1 MFTRETFETA
11 MHRFRTHP
19 VQSALTLA
27 GLVVGTSA
35 IIIIVAL
42 GLTGRTFVMSQIEGV
57 GSHLVWASYEG
68 TVTSGVSRTTEDQIT
83 DADVRAI
90 EARSD
95 LFAGVTPLV
104 ELHGTVS
111 VLSRAADL
119 SVLGTTPNYATVR
132 KNLRILRGRFLD
144 DDDISE
150 RAKVC
155 VVSHALY
162 HDLFGND
169 TLLPLPPPSL
179 SERSVAKAALA
190 RRRLRRTGAGEG
202 RGLPSEAAPSPQR
215 LWRVGDLA
223 KEGEGHR
230 DKMLRTLGMTFQ
242 VIGEF
247 DKPVDTMGQGE
258 ITPYSIFVPVTVAWF
273 FTPSRRVDTVFA
285 EVREFSEIP
294 RAAATVEDLL
304 RERHHQGSVFKVKTM
319 TTVIR
324 VARTISF
331 GLIAG
336 FIAAAAV
343 SVVVGGVGIMNILLA
358 SVEQRT
364 REIGVRMSVG
374 ARRRDILRQFLL
386 EALMLGAMGSLLGVV
401 VGLGLPLLV
410 KPFVHGFQ
418 VRVSPLSAVLAFL
431 FSCGVTI
438 VFGVVPAVRAA
449 NLNPTEAL
457 RYE

>member
-19 VQSALTLA
+19 VQTALTLA

-68 TVTSGVSRTTEDQIT
+68 TVTAGVSRTTEDQIT
-83 DADVRAI
+83 DADVRSI
-90 EARSD
+90 EARTD
-95 LFAGVTPLV
+95 LFSGVTPLV
-104 ELHGTVS
+104 ELHSTVS
-111 VLSRAADL
+111 VLSRALDV

-144 DDDISE
+144 DDDIGE

-155 VVSHALY
+155 VVSHTLY
-162 HDLFGND
+162 NDLFGHD
-169 TLLPLPPPSL
+169 D
-179 SERSVAKAALA
+179 
-190 RRRLRRTGAGEG
+190 
-202 RGLPSEAAPSPQR
+202 SP
-215 LWRVGDLA
+215 
-223 KEGEGHR
+223 
-230 DKMLRTLGMTFQ
+230 DKTLRTLGMTFH
-242 VIGEF
+242 VVGEF

-258 ITPYSIFVPVTVAWF
+258 VTPYSIFIPVTVAWF
-273 FTPSRRVDTVFA
+273 FTPARRVDTVFA

-294 RAAATVEDLL
+294 RAAASVEELL
-304 RERHHQGSVFKVKTM
+304 RERHHQGAVFKVKTM
-319 TTVIR
+319 TTVIQ

-331 GLIAG
+331 GLIAA

-386 EALMLGAMGSLLGVV
+386 EALMLGALGSLIGVF
-401 VGLGLPLLV
+401 VGLGLPLLLR
-410 KPFVHGFQ
+410 PFVHS
-418 VRVSPLSAVLAFL
+418 VAIRVSGLSALLAFL
-431 FSCGVTI
+431 FSCGTAV
-438 VFGVVPAVRAA
+438 VFGVVPAYRAA

>member
-19 VQSALTLA
+19 VQTALTLA

-57 GSHLVWASYEG
+57 GSHLIWASYEG

-83 DADVRAI
+83 DSDVRAI
-90 EARSD
+90 EVRTD
-95 LFAGVTPLV
+95 LFSGVTPLV

-111 VLSRAADL
+111 VLSRAL
-119 SVLGTTPNYATVR
+119 GVSILGTTPNYAGVR

-144 DDDISE
+144 DDDIGE

-155 VVSHALY
+155 VVSHTLY
-162 HDLFGND
+162 NDLFGSD
-169 TLLPLPPPSL
+169 VTP
-179 SERSVAKAALA
+179 
-190 RRRLRRTGAGEG
+190 
-202 RGLPSEAAPSPQR
+202 
-215 LWRVGDLA
+215 
-223 KEGEGHR
+223 
-230 DKMLRTLGMTFQ
+230 DKTLRTLGMTFQ
-242 VIGEF
+242 VVGEF

-258 ITPYSIFVPVTVAWF
+258 VTPYSIFIPVTVAWF
-273 FTPSRRVDTVFA
+273 FTPARRADTVFA
-285 EVREFSEIP
+285 EVRDFSEIP
-294 RAAATVEDLL
+294 QAAAAVEELL
-304 RERHHQGSVFKVKTM
+304 RERHHQGAVFKVKTM
-319 TTVIR
+319 TTVIQ

-331 GLIAG
+331 GLIAA

-386 EALMLGAMGSLLGVV
+386 EALLLGAVGSLLGVL
-401 VGLGLPLLV
+401 VGLGVPLLLR
-410 KPFVHGFQ
+410 PFVHS
-418 VRVSPLSAVLAFL
+418 VLIRVSGLSALLAFL
-431 FSCGVTI
+431 FSCGIAV
-438 VFGVVPAVRAA
+438 VFGVVPAYRAA

>member
-19 VQSALTLA
+19 VQTALTLA

-57 GSHLVWASYEG
+57 GSHLIWASYEG

-83 DADVRAI
+83 DGDVRAV

-95 LFAGVTPLV
+95 LFSGVTPLV

-111 VLSRAADL
+111 VLSRALDL
-119 SVLGTTPNYATVR
+119 SVLGTTPNYAAVR

-155 VVSHALY
+155 VVSHTLY

-169 TLLPLPPPSL
+169 D
-179 SERSVAKAALA
+179 
-190 RRRLRRTGAGEG
+190 
-202 RGLPSEAAPSPQR
+202 SP
-215 LWRVGDLA
+215 
-223 KEGEGHR
+223 
-230 DKMLRTLGMTFQ
+230 DKTIRTLGMTFQ
-242 VIGEF
+242 IIGEF

-258 ITPYSIFVPVTVAWF
+258 VTPYSIFIPVTVAWF
-273 FTPSRRVDTVFA
+273 FTPSRRVDTLFA

-294 RAAATVEDLL
+294 RAAATVEELL
-304 RERHHQGSVFKVKTM
+304 KDRHHQGSVFKVKTM

-331 GLIAG
+331 GLIAA

-386 EALMLGAMGSLLGVV
+386 EALMLGAIGALIGVV
-401 VGLGLPLLV
+401 LGLGLPLILR
-410 KPFVHGFQ
+410 PFVKS
-418 VRVSPLSAVLAFL
+418 VLIRVSGLSALFAFL
-431 FSCGVTI
+431 FSCGVTL

>member
-1 MFTRETFETA
+1 MFTPETFETA

-19 VQSALTLA
+19 VQMALTLA
-27 GLVVGTSA
+27 GLVVGTAA

-95 LFAGVTPLV
+95 LFSGVTPLV

-155 VVSHALY
+155 VVSHMLY

-169 TLLPLPPPSL
+169 TLLPLPAGEGGGEGHLLPLPAGEGGGEGQL
-179 SERSVAKAALA
+179 LP
-190 RRRLRRTGAGEG
+190 LPAGEG
-202 RGLPSEAAPSPQR
+202 RG
-215 LWRVGDLA
+215 
-223 KEGEGHR
+223 EGHPT

-242 VIGEF
+242 VVGEF

-304 RERHHQGSVFKVKTM
+304 RDRHHQGSVFKVKTM

-418 VRVSPLSAVLAFL
+418 VRVSPLSALLAFL

>member
-11 MHRFRTHP
+11 VHRFRTHP
-19 VQSALTLA
+19 VQTALTLA

-68 TVTSGVSRTTEDQIT
+68 TVTAGVSRTTEDQIT

-119 SVLGTTPNYATVR
+119 SVLGTTPNYSTVR

-144 DDDISE
+144 ENDISE

-155 VVSHALY
+155 VVSHTLY
-162 HDLFGND
+162 HDLFGD
-169 TLLPLPPPSL
+169 DALLPLP
-179 SERSVAKAALA
+179 
-190 RRRLRRTGAGEG
+190 AGEG
-202 RGLPSEAAPSPQR
+202 RGEGHLLPLPAGE
-215 LWRVGDLA
+215 GG
-223 KEGEGHR
+223 GEGHQ

-242 VIGEF
+242 VVGEF
-247 DKPVDTMGQGE
+247 EKPVDTMGQGE

-304 RERHHQGSVFKVKTM
+304 RDRHHQGSVFKVKTM

-401 VGLGLPLLV
+401 VGLGLPLLA

-418 VRVSPLSAVLAFL
+418 VRVSGLSALLAFL
-431 FSCGVTI
+431 FSCGVTV

>member
-68 TVTSGVSRTTEDQIT
+68 TVTAGVSRTTEDQIT

-155 VVSHALY
+155 VVSHMLY

-169 TLLPLPPPSL
+169 D
-179 SERSVAKAALA
+179 
-190 RRRLRRTGAGEG
+190 
-202 RGLPSEAAPSPQR
+202 AP
-215 LWRVGDLA
+215 
-223 KEGEGHR
+223 

-304 RERHHQGSVFKVKTM
+304 RDRHHQGSVFKVKTM

>member
-19 VQSALTLA
+19 VQTALTLA

-57 GSHLVWASYEG
+57 GSHLIWASYEG

-83 DADVRAI
+83 DSDVRAI
-90 EARSD
+90 EARAD
-95 LFAGVTPLV
+95 LFNGVTPLV
-104 ELHGTVS
+104 ELHGMVS
-111 VLSRAADL
+111 VLSRALPVAI
-119 SVLGTTPNYATVR
+119 LGTTPNYASVR

-144 DDDISE
+144 DDDIGE

-155 VVSHALY
+155 VVSHTLY
-162 HDLFGND
+162 NDLFGND
-169 TLLPLPPPSL
+169 DT
-179 SERSVAKAALA
+179 A
-190 RRRLRRTGAGEG
+190 
-202 RGLPSEAAPSPQR
+202 
-215 LWRVGDLA
+215 
-223 KEGEGHR
+223 
-230 DKMLRTLGMTFQ
+230 DKTLRTLGMTFQ
-242 VIGEF
+242 VVGEF

-258 ITPYSIFVPVTVAWF
+258 VTPYSIFIPVTVAWF
-273 FTPSRRVDTVFA
+273 FTPARRADTVFA

-294 RAAATVEDLL
+294 QAASAVEELL
-304 RERHHQGSVFKVKTM
+304 RERHHQGAVFKVKTM
-319 TTVIR
+319 TTVIQ

-331 GLIAG
+331 GLIAA

-386 EALMLGAMGSLLGVV
+386 EALMLGAVGSLLGVL
-401 VGLGLPLLV
+401 VGLGVPLLLR
-410 KPFVHGFQ
+410 PFVHS
-418 VRVSPLSAVLAFL
+418 VLIRVSGLSALLAFL
-431 FSCGVTI
+431 FSCGIAV
-438 VFGVVPAVRAA
+438 VFGVVPAYRAA

-457 RYE
+457 HYE

>member
-1 MFTRETFETA
+1 MFTPETFETA
-11 MHRFRTHP
+11 VHRFRTHP
-19 VQSALTLA
+19 VQTALTLA
-27 GLVVGTSA
+27 GLVVGTAA

-57 GSHLVWASYEG
+57 GSHLVWASYQG
-68 TVTSGVSRTTEDQIT
+68 TVTAGVSRTTEDQIT
-83 DADVRAI
+83 DADVKAI
-90 EARSD
+90 ESRAD
-95 LFAGVTPLV
+95 LFSGVTPLV

-111 VLSRAADL
+111 VLSRASDVA
-119 SVLGTTPNYATVR
+119 VLGTTPNYATVR
-132 KNLRILRGRFLD
+132 KNVRILRGRFLD
-144 DDDISE
+144 DDDVAQRS
-150 RAKVC
+150 KVC
-155 VVSHALY
+155 VVSHTLY
-162 HDLFGND
+162 RELFGND
-169 TLLPLPPPSL
+169 DSPEKTL
-179 SERSVAKAALA
+179 
-190 RRRLRRTGAGEG
+190 
-202 RGLPSEAAPSPQR
+202 
-215 LWRVGDLA
+215 
-223 KEGEGHR
+223 H
-230 DKMLRTLGMTFQ
+230 TLGMTFQ
-242 VIGEF
+242 VVGEF

-258 ITPYSIFVPVTVAWF
+258 VTPYSIFIPVTVAWF
-273 FTPSRRVDTVFA
+273 FTPTRRVDTVFA

-294 RAAATVEDLL
+294 RAAATVEEML
-304 RERHHQGSVFKVKTM
+304 RDRHHQGSVFKVKTM

-331 GLIAG
+331 GLIAA

-386 EALMLGAMGSLLGVV
+386 EALMLGAIGSMIGVL

-410 KPFVHGFQ
+410 RPFVQ
-418 VRVSPLSAVLAFL
+418 TVLVRVSGLSALLAFL
-431 FSCGVTI
+431 FSCGVTL

-449 NLNPTEAL
+449 NMNPTEAL